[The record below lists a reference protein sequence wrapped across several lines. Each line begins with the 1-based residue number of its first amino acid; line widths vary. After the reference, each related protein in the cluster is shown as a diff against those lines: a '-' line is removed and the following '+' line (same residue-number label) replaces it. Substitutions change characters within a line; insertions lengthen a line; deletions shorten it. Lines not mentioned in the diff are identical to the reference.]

1 MGTGLFKAGQARAM
15 TPAPEDETMDEIR
28 RWVADSGYSRFL
40 GMELTA
46 IDAENA
52 TLRLPYREENSNPGD
67 VLHGGCAASLG
78 IVGGQAVARAALG
91 AAAGSFH
98 TAQLQVAYL
107 AAARAEEVIATAKL
121 RRRGK
126 TLCFVDIDI
135 ATEAGKPVA
144 TVLTTVRGRL
154 GAPPAE
160 TPTAASDESGT
171 DPGEIGPFIEQQ
183 PFIANRRIHIE
194 HMTGGT
200 SRLSL
205 PFDDEKN
212 GDAEGGVHEGAVSAL
227 LDTCGAMASW
237 ATSGVGPY
245 RASTV
250 SLQSEALAPAPASEL
265 VAYGRCYHRDADLF
279 WSDVEVAIADSRCV
293 VSRGTVLYR
302 IVTN

>member
-1 MGTGLFKAGQARAM
+1 
-15 TPAPEDETMDEIR
+15 MDEIR
-28 RWVADSGYSRFL
+28 GWIAKSGYSRFL

-46 IDAENA
+46 IDAESA

-67 VLHGGCAASLG
+67 ILHGGCAASLG

-91 AAAGSFH
+91 PAAGGFH
-98 TAQLQVAYL
+98 TAQIQVAYL
-107 AAARAEEVIATAKL
+107 AAAKAEEVIATARL

-135 ATEAGKPVA
+135 ATEEGKPIA
-144 TVLTTVRGRL
+144 TVLTTIRGRF
-154 GAPPAE
+154 GETPAQ
-160 TPTAASDESGT
+160 TPTASPTESGS
-171 DPGEIGPFIEQQ
+171 DPSAIGHFIEEQS
-183 PFIANRRIHIE
+183 FIANRRIHIE
-194 HMTGGT
+194 HMASGT
-200 SRLSL
+200 SRLSV

-237 ATSGVGPY
+237 ATSGIGPY

-250 SLQSEALAPAPASEL
+250 SLQSESLAPAPAGDM

-279 WSDVEVAIADSRCV
+279 WSGVEVATADTRRV
-293 VSRGTVLYR
+293 ISRGTVLYR
-302 IVTN
+302 ILTNPGTVA